1 MSNCVITSILNND
14 NKDIKSYYHSHRSH
28 FISLAQLNYNISLT
42 DSQDLFQEVMI
53 VLVTKIQNKTITT
66 ITGSL
71 KTLIFGIGK
80 QLIRNRLKL
89 IYNKG
94 VRAEKYYRKKTT
106 ELIINETDD
115 RCVLIMSIL
124 DDMKEPCRS
133 ILKLFYI
140 DNLRLKE
147 IAVTLNYK
155 SAESVK
161 VQKHRCL
168 KQLKENVFR
177 KLRDQ

>member
-14 NKDIKSYYHSHRSH
+14 NKAIESYYHSHRSH
-28 FISLAQLNYNISLT
+28 FISWAQLNYNISLT
-42 DSQDLFQEVMI
+42 DCQDLYQEVMI
-53 VLVTKIQNKTITT
+53 ILVTKIQNKTITT
-66 ITGSL
+66 ITTSL

-94 VRAEKYYRKKTT
+94 VRE
-106 ELIINETDD
+106 ELFYHEHKEGFNKIETDT
-115 RCVLIMSIL
+115 RSVLIMSIL

-140 DNLRLKE
+140 DNLSLKE
-147 IAVTLNYK
+147 IAVTLDYK
-155 SAESVK
+155 SAECVK

-168 KQLKENVFR
+168 KQLKEDVFR
-177 KLRDQ
+177 KLKIK

>member
-14 NKDIKSYYHSHRSH
+14 NKAIESYYHSHRSH
-28 FISLAQLNYNISLT
+28 FISWAQLNYNISLT
-42 DSQDLFQEVMI
+42 DSQDLFQEIMI

-66 ITGSL
+66 ITTSL

-94 VRAEKYYRKKTT
+94 VREERYYRK
-106 ELIINETDD
+106 EINEFIINEPDD

-140 DNLRLKE
+140 DNLSLKE

-168 KQLKENVFR
+168 MQLKENVFR
-177 KLRDQ
+177 KLRDK

>member
-14 NKDIKSYYHSHRSH
+14 NKAIESYYHSHRSH
-28 FISLAQLNYNISLT
+28 FISWAQLNYNISLS
-42 DSQDLFQEVMI
+42 DCQDVYQEVMI
-53 VLVTKIQNKTITT
+53 ILVTKIQNKQITK
-66 ITGSL
+66 ITSSL
-71 KTLIFGIGK
+71 KTLLFGIGK
-80 QLIRNRLKL
+80 QLIRNRVKL

-94 VRAEKYYRKKTT
+94 VREEKYYRKV
-106 ELIINETDD
+106 INEQVNNEPDD
-115 RCVLIMSIL
+115 RFVIIMSIL

-133 ILKLFYI
+133 LLKLFYI
-140 DNLRLKE
+140 DNISLKE

-168 KQLKENVFR
+168 KQLKENIFK
-177 KLRDQ
+177 KLGDT

>member
-14 NKDIKSYYHSHRSH
+14 NKAIESYYHSHRSH
-28 FISLAQLNYNISLT
+28 FISWAQLNYNISLT

-53 VLVTKIQNKTITT
+53 VLVTKIQNKAITT
-66 ITGSL
+66 ITTSL

-94 VRAEKYYRKKTT
+94 VREEKYYRKETNM
-106 ELIINETDD
+106 LIINEPDD
-115 RCVLIMSIL
+115 RCALIMSIL
-124 DDMKEPCRS
+124 EDMKEPCRS

-140 DNLRLKE
+140 DNLSLKE

-155 SAESVK
+155 SPESVK

-168 KQLKENVFR
+168 KKLKENVFK
-177 KLRDQ
+177 KLRDK